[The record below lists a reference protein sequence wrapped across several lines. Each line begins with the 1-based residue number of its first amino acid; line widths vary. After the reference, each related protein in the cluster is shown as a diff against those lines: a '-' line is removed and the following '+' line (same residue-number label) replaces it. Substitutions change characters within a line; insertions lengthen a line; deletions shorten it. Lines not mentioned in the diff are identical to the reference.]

1 MRTITIGDL
10 SRTEWKI
17 MKICWEKGQSTAKVV
32 YEESLKEKKRRYVTV
47 KTMLDRL
54 VEKEYLEREKFGPVW
69 LYKPIVSEKKAT
81 SYALNDFIKVVLG
94 NKTTPILKHIAD
106 IKKYDINIK
115 ELKQLI
121 DKLESGG

>member
-1 MRTITIGDL
+1 
-10 SRTEWKI
+10 
-17 MKICWEKGQSTAKVV
+17 
-32 YEESLKEKKRRYVTV
+32 
-47 KTMLDRL
+47 MLDRL

-81 SYALNDFIKVVLG
+81 SYALDDFIKVVLG

-106 IKKYDINIK
+106 IKKYDIDIK

-121 DKLESGG
+121 DKLESGE

>member
-10 SRTEWKI
+10 SRTEWEI